1 MSERLTE
8 IRRKQLMLR
17 QRAAAQSAN
26 PAPSAPR
33 PASGGRQIVPPMF
46 GGNEPLSTMVGP
58 LNTSGPGPTGFID
71 PELYRMGAIGRRF
84 DTSIGAIPAGNAGED
99 VALSF
104 GSGLVRGATA
114 LADLPGQA
122 FNAIGGA
129 VTGGMERAGI
139 VSPQVAEAA
148 RQSLAFGPMGSGQ
161 TVAQGADTLM
171 PGARQ
176 YDPRTTAG
184 EYARTVGEFLP
195 ATIGQGP
202 GGVVMGGVLPGL
214 ASEAAGQATEGTDF
228 EPYAR
233 VLGALAPAT
242 IGIGTSKFQA
252 MFRQSSQRPTIEN
265 LQATKRAA
273 YQAVDD
279 AGEVFTPTET
289 STLYQRVMTALDDAN
304 YVPGVDTQTDAALR
318 VLERRAGQETTL
330 GQLDRVRQNLWKR
343 YCSAPNETGILD
355 AIDAIDSLVASRAGT
370 NELMQAARLANS
382 RFKKAELLDVAFRRA
397 ADQTAATGS
406 GGNILNK
413 YRQAV
418 TSIINN
424 PKQAKWFS
432 AEELDIMR
440 NFVRGSATENVL
452 RRVGKLAPGGNG
464 LMLAL
469 NLGATAINPAML
481 GVTAIASGAKATADS
496 MATRGAMGL
505 MDMAAGVRPVAQP
518 GPNFGNA
525 LAPLASSILNQ

>member
-1 MSERLTE
+1 MSDRLTE

-17 QRAAAQSAN
+17 QRAAGQQPAQVAS
-26 PAPSAPR
+26 PRAP
-33 PASGGRQIVPPMF
+33 SGGRQIVPAMA
-46 GGNEPLSTMVGP
+46 GGVGP
-58 LNTSGPGPTGFID
+58 LNTAGPGPGGFID
-71 PELYRMGAIGRRF
+71 PELYRMGAIGRGF
-84 DTSIGAIPAGNAGED
+84 NEGIGAIPAGRAGED
-99 VALSF
+99 FALSF
-104 GSGLVRGATA
+104 GSGLVRGTTA

-122 FNAIGGA
+122 VNAMGGA
-129 VTGGMERAGI
+129 MVSGMELAGLG
-139 VSPQVAEAA
+139 PQVAAA
-148 RQSLAFGPMGSGQ
+148 TRDSIARGPFGSGQ
-161 TVAQGADTLM
+161 TMAQGADAIL

-176 YDPRTTAG
+176 YTPRTTAG
-184 EYARTVGEFLP
+184 EYAQTVGEFLP
-195 ATIGQGP
+195 ATIGTGP
-202 GGVVMGGVLPGL
+202 AGMMMGGVLPGIT
-214 ASEAAGQATEGTDF
+214 SEAAGQATEGTAL
-228 EPYAR
+228 EPFAR
-233 VLGALAPAT
+233 VVGALAPAA
-242 IGIGTSKFQA
+242 IGIGTSKFRA

-289 STLYQRVMTALDDAN
+289 TSLYQRVMTALDDAN

-343 YCSAPNETGILD
+343 YSSAPNETGILD
-355 AIDAIDSLVASRAGT
+355 AIDAIDGLVASRAPT
-370 NELMQAARLANS
+370 NELMQAARLSNS
-382 RFKKAELLDVAFRRA
+382 RFKKAELLDFAFRKA

-432 AEELDIMR
+432 AEELDLMR
-440 NFVRGSATENVL
+440 NFVRGSGTENVL
-452 RRVGKLAPGGNG
+452 RRIGKLAPGGNG

-469 NLGATAINPAML
+469 NLGATAVNPAML
-481 GVTAIASGAKATADS
+481 GVTAVASGAKATADG
-496 MATRGAMGL
+496 MATAGAMGL
-505 MDMAAGVRPVAQP
+505 MDMAAGVRPAAGQAAR
-518 GPNFGNA
+518 FGNA
-525 LAPLASSILNQ
+525 LAPLTSSILNQ